1 MTRRAGRPP
10 AAPELK
16 KMPIA
21 IKLPQWLLD
30 WMDLYVESRAVLI
43 EEAMCTHYRITAPR
57 VIPETEPQPHDPMTP
72 APERTSEPPP
82 HAESR

>member
-1 MTRRAGRPP
+1 MPRAGRPP
-10 AAPELK
+10 AAPKLK

-43 EEAMCTHYRITAPR
+43 EEAMCAHYRITAPR
-57 VIPETEPQPHDPMTP
+57 VTLETEPQPHDPQTP
-72 APERTSEPPP
+72 APARTSEPPP
-82 HAESR
+82 HAVSR